1 MTRRNGIVAGLSMPL
16 AIMLILVACATPRG
30 DAGPIAVAVWD
41 LDNLGNAHNTDV
53 ALGSLLASQVAAYIE
68 TVPGY
73 RVVERQALV
82 NVLQELN
89 LGSSELADEPTR
101 LRLGSV
107 IGARQMVFGAF
118 QEFGGMLRV
127 DLRRVDVAS
136 SRILSTATATTTV
149 TGAGGKLDAVDE
161 AVRRLIAP

>member
-1 MTRRNGIVAGLSMPL
+1 MMPFRNGIAAGLVL
-16 AIMLILVACATPRG
+16 VLILLAAACATPR
-30 DAGPIAVAVWD
+30 DSAGPIAVAIWD
-41 LDNLGNAHNTDV
+41 LDNLGGGPNADV
-53 ALGSLLASQVAAYIE
+53 AMGSLLASRVAAYVE

-82 NVLQELN
+82 NVLEELN

-101 LRLGSV
+101 LRLGNV

-118 QEFGGMLRV
+118 QEFGGVLRV

-136 SRILSTATATTTV
+136 GKILSTATATTSV
-149 TGAGGKLDAVDE
+149 QGAGGILDAVDE
-161 AVRRLIAP
+161 AARSIITP